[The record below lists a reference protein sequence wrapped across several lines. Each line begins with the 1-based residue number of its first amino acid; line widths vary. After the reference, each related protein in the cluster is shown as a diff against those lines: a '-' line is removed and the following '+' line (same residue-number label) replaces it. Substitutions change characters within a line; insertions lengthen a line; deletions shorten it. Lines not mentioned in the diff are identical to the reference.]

1 MRKPDSLQI
10 GDLVQLSGG
19 YSLEPGWLAG
29 LDSITGPVVAFTPG
43 QNDAPAAVIKLD
55 KQITFAEVTGDVL
68 VLELRYVGAAWEPL
82 GIVHVELCD
91 FTPDATPW
99 RDRRKGQWVES
110 HASYERL
117 AA

>member
-10 GDLVQLSGG
+10 GDIVQLSGG
-19 YSLEPGWLAG
+19 YSFEPEWLAG
-29 LDSITGPVVAFTPG
+29 LDSITGSVVAFNPG
-43 QNDAPAAVIKLD
+43 QNDTPAAVIKLD

-68 VLELRYVGAAWEPL
+68 VLELRYVGAAWEPS

-99 RDRRKGQWVES
+99 RDRRKGKWVES